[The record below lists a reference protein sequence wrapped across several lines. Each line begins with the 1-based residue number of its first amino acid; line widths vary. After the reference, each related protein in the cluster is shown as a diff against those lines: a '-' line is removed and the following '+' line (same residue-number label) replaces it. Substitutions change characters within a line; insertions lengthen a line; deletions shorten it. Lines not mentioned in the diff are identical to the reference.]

1 MIHLE
6 LQLFLLIFN
15 LLNKIQVLM
24 DSKESFDYQKIKQFE
39 NSYFVINDNKY
50 IIGVT
55 MIMLNI
61 GARFIIDELN
71 DDLRKLISNTVVR
84 RIVVF
89 CSFFM
94 ATKDLFTAIVLTIIF
109 VILINEVFSEELEE
123 LEESNDEKDKKGGSF
138 NKNELEKTI
147 QSLKTIQMNM

>member
-1 MIHLE
+1 ME
-6 LQLFLLIFN
+6 KFVDEFQ
-15 LLNKIQVLM
+15 
-24 DSKESFDYQKIKQFE
+24 ESL
-39 NSYFVINDNKY
+39 SCMNDNKY
-50 IIGVT
+50 MIGLT

-61 GARFIIDELN
+61 GARFIIDELD
-71 DDLRKLISNTVVR
+71 DDLRKMISNKFIR
-84 RIVVF
+84 RVFIF

-109 VILINEVFSEELEE
+109 VILINEVFGKELDELSEED
-123 LEESNDEKDKKGGSF
+123 SKKKEGGGASF